1 MQHAASAPAKVIL
14 LGEHAVV
21 YGFPAMAVPVSNL
34 RATASVARSSERLS
48 VTVSDLGQ
56 RIVYGD
62 SSTHHSLEPL
72 ASIMSETVDFLELEA
87 PTGKVF
93 VVSEI
98 PIASGLGSSAAVS
111 AATARGIATLFEK
124 EIPDHVLNRLVYES
138 EKLFHGTPS
147 GIDNTVVVYEKPVY
161 FERDCKIETLEA
173 KGKFHFLIGDSGIS
187 SSTKTAVSHVRGLYQ
202 KEPASVIRIFQHIRQ
217 IVADART
224 CIVTGNQGTLGNLM
238 FENHVQ
244 LRRLQVSA
252 KELDRLVDAATDAGA
267 LGAKLSGG
275 GMGGNMIALVQPADI
290 DLVKLAL
297 RQAGAVQVRDFT
309 LSKDAKTR

>member
-1 MQHAASAPAKVIL
+1 MQLAASAPAKVIL

-48 VTVSDLGQ
+48 VTASDLGQ
-56 RIVYGD
+56 RIVYGE
-62 SSTHHSLEPL
+62 SSIHDNLEPL
-72 ASIMSETVDFLELEA
+72 ASIMYETVDFLELEA
-87 PTGKVF
+87 PTGKVS
-93 VVSEI
+93 VASEI
-98 PIASGLGSSAAVS
+98 PISSGLGSSAAVS
-111 AATARGIATLFEK
+111 AATARGIATLFDR
-124 EIPDHVLNRLVYES
+124 EIPFHALNRLVYES
-138 EKLFHGTPS
+138 EKLYHGTPS
-147 GIDNTVVVYEKPVY
+147 GIDNTVVVYGKPVY

-173 KGKFHFLIGDSGIS
+173 KGRFHFLIGDSGIPA
-187 SSTKTAVSHVRGLYQ
+187 STRYAVSHVRDLYQ
-202 KEPASVIRIFQHIRQ
+202 KEPTSVTRIFQHIRQ

-238 FENHVQ
+238 SDNHVQ

-252 KELDRLVDAATDAGA
+252 KELDRLVEAATDAGA

-290 DLVKLAL
+290 DHVKRAL
-297 RQAGAVQVRDFT
+297 LQAGAVQVRDFT
-309 LSKDAKTR
+309 LSQDAKTR